1 MAEDLT
7 KPLLGTKKKAW
18 LAARFAV
25 LSLAGLLISIFFLVH
40 PGGGAVDAPE
50 ALDESPAARVRR
62 VEALL
67 ATPLS
72 EAAAGDL
79 RTTLPGAPAGDETVQ
94 FSGYVRISETK
105 HMFYLLVLAAEDPA
119 PKPLACWNTAAN
131 MLYVESPVGVGYS
144 YTTDETGEDLKHPH
158 FATSDLY
165 LTSESYG
172 GHYVPTLARYIVDHD
187 TTGMNLVG
195 LAVGNPYTDPL
206 ENMRGMVGAYWGRS
220 MIPFPLYHAWDDECT
235 GSTIDAAKC
244 ETMGLAMF
252 EYVGGDAW
260 IDYYGLDYG
269 YCSDRAADAGGRRL
283 SSAGG
288 ARHDAADG
296 LYGYDACTGDYTDH
310 YFNRADVK
318 AALGVPSPSSGRRA
332 PGPSSRGGD
341 FMEEVWNSLLDAG
354 LRMMIFSGDDDSV
367 CGPIGTQ
374 SWLYKLLNVSA
385 DNDWRG
391 WTYDDQVGDD
401 QLGGYRV
408 IFGHG
413 TRKITFVTA
422 HHAGH
427 MVPAYQPSKGDAL
440 PPEVCARIID
450 AAERQ
455 GFSYA
460 PDTIDRDDSLRPPS
474 VQLEVFEQDEVR
486 AGADGRPSS
495 TTTRSGYGIAPL
507 ASGSKYSLLLFAD
520 MTDEQIDGD
529 RATTAAFANDGAAP
543 LALSWCGTAAEE
555 GDCVAVATIAPGAT
569 EFQARAHRLVAT
581 DAAGAPSLGRRRG
594 DFRALRLRRVMT
606 RARTAS

>member
-1 MAEDLT
+1 MPEDLT

-119 PKPLACWNTAAN
+119 SKPLAWWSNGGPGCSGLLGYATEHGPYRPMRDSTLSAFPYSWNNAAN

-144 YTTDETGEDLKHPH
+144 YTTDETGEDLKSGDQSVAKDNYDVLVGFFERHPH

-187 TTGMNLVG
+187 TTGMNLVS

-269 YCSDRAADAGGRRL
+269 YCSDRVAPAGGFELRGEAAQLLKHVRPTLYDALRAKAAAADGRRL
-283 SSAGG
+283 SSSGRRALY
-288 ARHDAADG
+288 DTAADG

-318 AALGVPSPSSGRRA
+318 AALGVPESIEWQTCSGSVKYA
-332 PGPSSRGGD
+332 TEDD

-391 WTYDDQVGDD
+391 WTYDDPRVGDD

-427 MVPAYQPSKGDAL
+427 MVPAYQPSKGY
-440 PPEVCARIID
+440 EI
-450 AAERQ
+450 
-455 GFSYA
+455 FSRFIA
-460 PDTIDRDDSLRPPS
+460 
-474 VQLEVFEQDEVR
+474 DEW
-486 AGADGRPSS
+486 G
-495 TTTRSGYGIAPL
+495 
-507 ASGSKYSLLLFAD
+507 
-520 MTDEQIDGD
+520 
-529 RATTAAFANDGAAP
+529 
-543 LALSWCGTAAEE
+543 
-555 GDCVAVATIAPGAT
+555 
-569 EFQARAHRLVAT
+569 
-581 DAAGAPSLGRRRG
+581 
-594 DFRALRLRRVMT
+594 
-606 RARTAS
+606 